1 MLYNAVLIIT
11 QDWSSQNLK
20 QICVLLNPA
29 VASSQPEELATPPT
43 QPSRFLTETAYLQ
56 RIISLVSE
64 GGERPSSGPALLT
77 PAQMVNHMTSRR
89 RVHGFHACVHV
100 YVQEVSEWPGTMD
113 NKTFNSLFHRLP
125 CQRSGAAN
133 NQNYSVSECV
143 QMCACA
149 CAEKSGS
156 RTQGASLFSSIN

>member
-1 MLYNAVLIIT
+1 M
-11 QDWSSQNLK
+11 
-20 QICVLLNPA
+20 
-29 VASSQPEELATPPT
+29 
-43 QPSRFLTETAYLQ
+43 
-56 RIISLVSE
+56 SE

-125 CQRSGAAN
+125 CQRSAAAT

-149 CAEKSGS
+149 RSEKSGS